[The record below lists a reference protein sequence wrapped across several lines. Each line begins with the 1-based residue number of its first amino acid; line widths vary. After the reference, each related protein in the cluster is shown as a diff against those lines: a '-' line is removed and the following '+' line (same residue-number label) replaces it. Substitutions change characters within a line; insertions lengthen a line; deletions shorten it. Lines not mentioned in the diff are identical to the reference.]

1 MHAFGAAL
9 RLLHPLVPF
18 ITETLWG
25 RLPSGTTAGTGLI
38 ATADWPQIDP
48 SHPGD
53 PEFELVREAI
63 NAVRQLR
70 AEYAIAPGEM
80 ISAELMPGSGDT
92 AIRDEARIFSE
103 EAPFIERIARCK
115 VTVSEAPS
123 ASSNGNGAGAIILL
137 SGGARLFVPLA
148 GIIDID
154 RECAKASGELDKLE
168 KQLASLSAR
177 LSNPGFTGRAP
188 AEVVESERRKE
199 QDWTARRTQL
209 SEKVR
214 ALCDK

>member
-1 MHAFGAAL
+1 M
-9 RLLHPLVPF
+9 
-18 ITETLWG
+18 
-25 RLPSGTTAGTGLI
+25 
-38 ATADWPQIDP
+38 
-48 SHPGD
+48 
-53 PEFELVREAI
+53 
-63 NAVRQLR
+63 
-70 AEYAIAPGEM
+70 
-80 ISAELMPGSGDT
+80 SAELTPGGSEE
-92 AIRDEARIFSE
+92 AVRDEARIFRE